1 MVGQFV
7 EPGVLIVAGDFLHLG
22 FKPGASIVVLA
33 VHLLVDLYVLADSI
47 RDLRLCFFL
56 LIFLGSF

>member
-22 FKPGASIVVLA
+22 FKPGTGIVVPA